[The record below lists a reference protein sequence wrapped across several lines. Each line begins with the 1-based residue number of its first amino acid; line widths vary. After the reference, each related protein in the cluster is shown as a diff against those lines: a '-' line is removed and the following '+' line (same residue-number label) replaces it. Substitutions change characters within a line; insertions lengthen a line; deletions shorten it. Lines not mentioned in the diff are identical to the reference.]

1 MISVHALFVVY
12 KRRVEIIPSAVV
24 ALVKSKKI
32 GKKVANKGVD
42 ASREDDRHD
51 ENVEP
56 VVEASL
62 NNAMMEGEEE
72 EEDEDEEDDDDEFKS
87 VNIAITDSK

>member
-1 MISVHALFVVY
+1 MVSVHALFVVY
-12 KRRVEIIPSAVV
+12 KRRVEIIPSAAV
-24 ALVKSKKI
+24 ASVKSRKI
-32 GKKVANKGVD
+32 GKKVANKSDD

-62 NNAMMEGEEE
+62 NNATEGEEE
-72 EEDEDEEDDDDEFKS
+72 EEEEDDDEFKS
-87 VNIAITDSK
+87 VNIAIADSK